1 MTTNRSQRELAILH
15 AIAEALNR
23 EVDLDSALHVALAR
37 VLELFNLKTGWIFL
51 MDQETSEMYLAAY
64 QNLPPGLKSEPERM
78 QGTCYCLDT
87 YRDGSMGGAANVS
100 IITCTRLKNLLA
112 GTDGLRFHASI
123 PLYERGKKLGILNV
137 VSRDWQELSEDDL
150 HLLYTVGELVS
161 MAIQRARLF
170 SRSIELGALHE
181 RNRLAREIHD
191 TLAQGLTAI
200 TLKLETA
207 DVLLDDAQDLA
218 RIQTV
223 VQDALRLTRQNLEEA
238 RRSVMDLRA
247 APLEGRTLA
256 EALSALVV
264 DVNARGDITVSFSGP
279 NRSLPSRIA
288 SGLYRIA
295 QQALNN
301 VVQHSGADEAS
312 ISLEITTEE
321 IYLVIEDNGRGFELS
336 SLPEDRFGLIGLQER
351 AKMLGG
357 SLRLQTAPD
366 EGTRVE
372 VSVPFTGLRSR

>member
-1 MTTNRSQRELAILH
+1 MSTNRSQRELAILH

-51 MDQETSEMYLAAY
+51 MDQDTSEMYLAAY

-78 QGTCYCLDT
+78 RGTCYCLDT
-87 YRDGSMGGAANVS
+87 YRDGTMGGAANVS
-100 IITCTRLKNLLA
+100 IITCTRLKNLLE

-137 VSRDWQELSEDDL
+137 VSSDWQELSEDDL

-170 SRSIELGALHE
+170 SRSIEIGALYE

-207 DVLLDDAQDLA
+207 DVLLDDAQDLS
-218 RIQTV
+218 RIQGV

-256 EALSALVV
+256 EALSAMVS
-264 DVNARGDITVSFSGP
+264 DVNARGNITVSFSGP
-279 NRSLPSRIA
+279 NRSLPSPIA

-301 VVQHSGADEAS
+301 VIQHSGAEEAT
-312 ISLEITTEE
+312 IILEITTEE
-321 IYLVIEDNGRGFELS
+321 IYLTIEDNGRGFELS

-357 SLRLQTAPD
+357 SLHLQTAPN

-372 VSVPFTGLRSR
+372 VVVPL